1 MIRTHV
7 MESDSESNSDVR
19 SMLDHAGRMI
29 NDAVDQLHTPE
40 KDARNSISS
49 SSRKMSDAGRSTGK
63 TVFSQQRREAEEFPW
78 SHDVYSLGKA
88 SSSRTKKTSARHT
101 RGFWHLLMTL
111 IVGVLYGVV
120 IASSGCMMVAHVGLM
135 ERVVPPQAW
144 ERFSRALDMY
154 RDNLEPVLEEYVV
167 PYAKV
172 AHDEVCTR
180 RVNPYIARARDVTA
194 SSLKELTS
202 VVHKFVAD
210 VKEKMRDTVP
220 SSASSP
226 PPSSSSLVA
235 LVPSDE
241 KKKPSGSD
249 LLQFIQN
256 KFARIGQN
264 MVFWGRPMR
273 TEDTSPDPIAK
284 FLQQHV
290 IPQSVMNVTPPWVFY
305 SIIQPLAVFIS
316 TVGGLS
322 LAMVVLAIVMKKT
335 EQD

>member
-1 MIRTHV
+1 
-7 MESDSESNSDVR
+7 MESDSESNSNVR
-19 SMLDHAGRMI
+19 SMLDHAGRMF
-29 NDAVDQLHTPE
+29 NDAADQLHTPE
-40 KDARNSISS
+40 KEARNSISS

-63 TVFSQQRREAEEFPW
+63 TVSSQQRREAEEFPW

-88 SSSRTKKTSARHT
+88 SSSRPKSTSVHHT

-135 ERVVPPQAW
+135 ERVVPPHGW
-144 ERFSRALDMY
+144 ERFSKAVDMY
-154 RDNLEPVLEEYVV
+154 RVHVEPVLEEYVV

-172 AHDEVCTR
+172 AHDEVCTH
-180 RVNPYIARARDVTA
+180 RVNPYIVRVRDVTV
-194 SSLKELTS
+194 SSFKEVTS
-202 VVHKFVAD
+202 VAKKFLAD
-210 VKEKMRDTVP
+210 IKEKMRDTVP
-220 SSASSP
+220 SSTLPS
-226 PPSSSSLVA
+226 PSSSSLVA
-235 LVPSDE
+235 LVPSDG
-241 KKKPSGSD
+241 KKKPSRSD
-249 LLQFIQN
+249 LLHFIQN

-290 IPQSVMNVTPPWVFY
+290 IPQSVMNVTPSWVLY
-305 SIIQPLAVFIS
+305 SIIQPLAVFLS

-322 LAMVVLAIVMKKT
+322 LAMMVLAVVMKKT